1 MTGTEK
7 ITSVIDADLGLSGRS
22 ADHRSGASAAAP
34 PSIGPSPHSFPSWT
48 AQGAPHAGGT
58 GGTELF
64 YLVGHGPTALWLA
77 KVTADGLKDAKMLN
91 ADVGLS
97 GFAG

>member
-1 MTGTEK
+1 
-7 ITSVIDADLGLSGRS
+7 
-22 ADHRSGASAAAP
+22 
-34 PSIGPSPHSFPSWT
+34 
-48 AQGAPHAGGT
+48 
-58 GGTELF
+58 LF